1 MLNADPTVFIV
12 DDDASMRRS
21 LQLLVESA
29 GWRTELFA
37 CGREFLSRPRSP
49 APGCLVLDLHLP
61 DLSGLDVQRIVAT
74 RTDLPVIFITGG
86 GDVST
91 TVSAMK
97 AGAVEFLTKPFAS
110 DLLLGAVRS
119 AIDRSRRARERETE
133 MQHLLRCYAALSPR
147 EQQVMTLVVGGRLN
161 KQVGSE
167 LGISEI
173 TVKAHRGKVM
183 RKMKAGSLP
192 DLVRMAAKL
201 SPAPVGW

>member
-1 MLNADPTVFIV
+1 MSDADSTVFIV

-21 LQLLVESA
+21 LQLLVESG

-37 CGREFLSRPRSP
+37 CGCEFLSRPRLP
-49 APGCLVLDLHLP
+49 APACLVLDLLLP

-74 RTDLPVIFITGG
+74 RTDLPVIFITGA
-86 GDVST
+86 GDVPT
-91 TVSAMK
+91 TVNAMK
-97 AGAVEFLTKPFAS
+97 AGALEFLTKPFAS
-110 DLLLGAVRS
+110 DVLLSAVGS
-119 AIDRSRRARERETE
+119 AIDRSRRVREREGE
-133 MQHLLRCYAALSPR
+133 LQQLLRCYSALSPR

-192 DLVRMAAKL
+192 DLVRMAVKL